1 VPGAYRAGGNVPP
14 PAMTAAATLCLGL
27 HVTKCAGTSLIT
39 TLRRVLTE
47 DEYYFFSSY
56 HESWLA
62 SRPRFA
68 EIVDR
73 DRLRIVFGHYCHETL
88 LSVFAHRKIFF
99 FTGLR
104 EPVACVISGYRQV
117 NAVRAQSG
125 RSPLPARDYLETYAN
140 PMCNEV
146 LRCFPTLADGPG
158 ALWERAR
165 AALSLFD
172 FIYETETFS
181 SDVETLIAVLDIPT
195 VKIESDNLS
204 DQRAVAPDVARFI
217 SAGCEEIRA
226 SARTFI
232 ADDLRLY
239 AAMRPHMG
247 RPWMRRELQPASW
260 VLDRA
265 DYTAALPKS
274 AEALA
279 RFCDRERD
287 FTAHEFEELGAI
299 AALRASLQARI
310 RLASDMLERLGPGL
324 A

>member
-1 VPGAYRAGGNVPP
+1 MSG
-14 PAMTAAATLCLGL
+14 AATLCLGL
-27 HVTKCAGTSLIT
+27 HVTKCAGTSLMT

-104 EPVACVISGYRQV
+104 EPVACAISGYRQV

-125 RSPLPARDYLETYAN
+125 RPPMPARAYLENYTN
-140 PMCNEV
+140 PICTEV
-146 LRCFPTLADGPG
+146 LRCFPTLANRPG
-158 ALWERAR
+158 ALWERCR

-172 FIYETETFS
+172 FIYETENFS
-181 SDVETLIAVLDIPT
+181 TDVETLIAVLDIPP
-195 VKIESDNLS
+195 VKVENDNVSDE
-204 DQRAVAPDVARFI
+204 RAVAPDVARAV

-232 ADDLRLY
+232 ADDLMLF

-247 RPWMRRELQPASW
+247 RPWMRRELEPASW

-265 DYTAALPKS
+265 DHLASLPKPG
-274 AEALA
+274 EALA
-279 RFCDRERD
+279 QFCDRERD
-287 FTAHEFEELGAI
+287 FTAHEFEELGAL
-299 AALRASLQARI
+299 AALRTSLQARI
-310 RLASDMLERLGPGL
+310 RIASDMLERLGPEL